1 MSKPIFLT
9 KEYIDGMVE
18 EFRKNVTE
26 AKMSDGKISFT
37 KSFDYTGEDDTKAY
51 VIFSPLAY
59 VKMLTLLRHFDSEVA
74 WHGTVRREDED
85 TFIIT
90 DVVVY
95 PQTVTGSTVNTDQEE
110 YQKWMM
116 MLDDDYFN
124 AMRMQ
129 GHSHVNMGTSPS
141 GVDANHQQQI
151 LAQLKDDDY
160 YIFMIW
166 NKSLDHTIKIY
177 DYANNVMYEDKDIV
191 VSVADDNFDTES
203 FIAESERVVTR
214 KTYTP
219 GAYAGGNSR
228 YYGTCD
234 SSYVVGDDGL
244 AHLKTVYDEPAKQ
257 PGKAKS
263 TSKGKE
269 KGEEKPKGK
278 KGRPPKDYE
287 KSKGRATQ
295 LNMSGY
301 PGYYGGNNASVDW
314 DKEIF
319 GDRRFDS

>member
-9 KEYIDGMVE
+9 KEYIDSMVE
-18 EFRKNVTE
+18 EFRKNVTD
-26 AKMSDGKISFT
+26 AKMSDGKITFT

-51 VIFSPLAY
+51 VTFTPMAY
-59 VKMLTLLRHFDSEVA
+59 IKMLTLLKHFDSEIA

-95 PQTVTGSTVNTDQEE
+95 PQTVTDSTVNTDQEE

-116 MLDDDYFN
+116 ALDDDYYN

-141 GVDANHQQQI
+141 GVDSNHQQQI
-151 LAQLKDDDY
+151 LAQLKDNDY

-166 NKSLDHTIKIY
+166 NKRLDHTIKIY
-177 DYANNVMYEDKDIV
+177 DYANNVMYEDKDVV
-191 VSVADDNFDTES
+191 VSVADDEFDVES
-203 FIAESERVVTR
+203 FIAESDHVVTR

-219 GAYAGGNSR
+219 GNAYAGN
-228 YYGTCD
+228 YGVGYGA
-234 SSYVVGDDGL
+234 SQYSYNRDFD
-244 AHLKTVYDEPAKQ
+244 DEPVRQSA
-257 PGKAKS
+257 GKE
-263 TSKGKE
+263 TPKGKG

-278 KGRPPKDYE
+278 KGR
-287 KSKGRATQ
+287 SAKGSDKIKGEASQ
-295 LNMSGY
+295 LGLMGY

-319 GDRRFDS
+319 GGRR